1 MRNNPSLVSCVAR
14 PSHRRVLLQ
23 GECTGL
29 AKASKFGT
37 VSAAECAAALG
48 ELYPTVEYFTLDEA
62 TAELARHGDGHG
74 DEDKDETTVTA

>member
-1 MRNNPSLVSCVAR
+1 M
-14 PSHRRVLLQ
+14 LQ

-29 AKASKFGT
+29 ANASKFGDGA
-37 VSAAECAAALG
+37 VSAAECAAVLG

-62 TAELARHGDGHG
+62 TAELALHGDGHD